1 MHAQTAGHEVVTFEM
16 LHETFRD
23 QVRSSTSAP
32 VEVEGGGIG
41 MVRCTRDVLKSAFEM
56 LVAAKVFV
64 ATAAPSTTMA
74 SEFVRYWCIVER
86 GDVKKATDEMG
97 QTNLKKWL
105 SKVQ

>member
-41 MVRCTRDVLKSAFEM
+41 MVRCTRNVLKSVRVLAFFGHPF
-56 LVAAKVFV
+56 LFVF
-64 ATAAPSTTMA
+64 
-74 SEFVRYWCIVER
+74 FLLI
-86 GDVKKATDEMG
+86 K
-97 QTNLKKWL
+97 
-105 SKVQ
+105 